1 MERIMKDLREGRRRT
16 AMDDKE
22 DRVYEDIDAPKFVDF
37 TVPDRAPPDDG
48 SWFCVRIGCDQKHEQ
63 VDPDELYRNFVLRV
77 MEARSPN
84 VQLQKALKRRA
95 LKPTMKCPL
104 SAPAKSAKERITRM
118 SKPAPDPKTMTM
130 TPKQA
135 KAKKSLV
142 AEKAYTT
149 PRNRRCPLNQEPF
162 RSVRKGSADPGVIKE
177 NTAAKALDFDT
188 PRKTKGNSMSS
199 NCSAPL
205 KDICNEVKK
214 LKIGSQA
221 RDAKSSRS
229 AANDPKCSAP
239 VSLGSKS
246 SLRAQ
251 KLQNTERMTLSGGPD
266 CENGEGMDY
275 GSNEVMEIDE
285 SSDVSRKSM
294 HSGSTT
300 TNGVD
305 EPEPSER
312 LSLVEENYE
321 SLVVDDKGNDSP
333 LKQLG
338 EKNVEQKGSVFE
350 TVEEAQD
357 QTTSVE
363 VRNENFPCLEN
374 ACHSN
379 DDDKEN
385 ALSSHDIRDTS
396 IKTNESKENHSQHE
410 CGEIL
415 QKVKGSCVKT
425 TGSQGLKYKKMK
437 PTNPKPFRFRT
448 DERGILKEANLE
460 RRLNLDT
467 HQKTTEMAVKLPNG
481 STLLKPQ
488 KSKTQ
493 QQMRSHSVRE
503 GKTQTCRI
511 TTTRRQKL
519 ENIKE
524 EEETQTLQTNTV
536 KPASSPEKS
545 VRAQSATAT
554 TKSLKEVS
562 TEPNKTPF
570 SDAPPSH
577 SSAAAGTRQ
586 RKKWFAT
593 IPKEPNFHKIH
604 IPRSCCTRNMEN
616 ANI

>member
-16 AMDDKE
+16 AMDDEE

-37 TVPDRAPPDDG
+37 TVPDKAPPDDG

-118 SKPAPDPKTMTM
+118 SKPAPDAKPMTM

-177 NTAAKALDFDT
+177 NTVAKALDFDT

-214 LKIGSQA
+214 LKIGSQV

-239 VSLGSKS
+239 VSVGSKS
-246 SLRAQ
+246 SLRAR
-251 KLQNTERMTLSGGPD
+251 KLQNTERTTLSGGPD
-266 CENGEGMDY
+266 CENGEGTDN
-275 GSNEVMEIDE
+275 GSDEVMEIDE

-300 TNGVD
+300 TTGVD
-305 EPEPSER
+305 EPVPSER

-321 SLVVDDKGNDSP
+321 SFVVDDKGNDSP

-338 EKNVEQKGSVFE
+338 EKNVE
-350 TVEEAQD
+350 

-396 IKTNESKENHSQHE
+396 MKTNESKENHSQHE
-410 CGEIL
+410 CGENL
-415 QKVKGSCVKT
+415 QKVKGSCGKT

-460 RRLNLDT
+460 RRLNLDAR
-467 HQKTTEMAVKLPNG
+467 QKTTEMAVKLPNG
-481 STLLKPQ
+481 STLKPQ
-488 KSKTQ
+488 NSK
-493 QQMRSHSVRE
+493 V
-503 GKTQTCRI
+503 QTH
-511 TTTRRQKL
+511 
-519 ENIKE
+519 
-524 EEETQTLQTNTV
+524 TV

-545 VRAQSATAT
+545 VRAQRFVDT
-554 TKSLKEVS
+554 
-562 TEPNKTPF
+562 
-570 SDAPPSH
+570 
-577 SSAAAGTRQ
+577 
-586 RKKWFAT
+586 
-593 IPKEPNFHKIH
+593 
-604 IPRSCCTRNMEN
+604 
-616 ANI
+616 

>member
-1 MERIMKDLREGRRRT
+1 MGDE
-16 AMDDKE
+16 E

-48 SWFCVRIGCDQKHEQ
+48 SWFCVRIGESQEFYSQFFQSGFAAVFFWGFVSCTDGRWGFSGCDQKHEQ

-95 LKPTMKCPL
+95 LKPTLKCPL

-118 SKPAPDPKTMTM
+118 SKPAPNAKPMTM
-130 TPKQA
+130 TPNQA
-135 KAKKSLV
+135 KAKKSSV

-177 NTAAKALDFDT
+177 NTVAKALDFDT
-188 PRKTKGNSMSS
+188 PRKTKGSSMSS

-214 LKIGSQA
+214 LKIGCQA
-221 RDAKSSRS
+221 RVAKSSRS
-229 AANDPKCSAP
+229 AANNPKCSAA
-239 VSLGSKS
+239 VSVGSKS
-246 SLRAQ
+246 SLRAR

-266 CENGEGMDY
+266 CENDEGMDN
-275 GSNEVMEIDE
+275 GSDEVMEIDE
-285 SSDVSRKSM
+285 TSDVSRKSM

-300 TNGVD
+300 TTGVD
-305 EPEPSER
+305 EPVSSER
-312 LSLVEENYE
+312 LSLVEENFE
-321 SLVVDDKGNDSP
+321 SFVVDDKGNDSP

-338 EKNVEQKGSVFE
+338 EKNVEQKGLVFE
-350 TVEEAQD
+350 TIEEAHD

-385 ALSSHDIRDTS
+385 SLSSHDIRDTS

-410 CGEIL
+410 CGENL
-415 QKVKGSCVKT
+415 HKVKGSCGKT

-467 HQKTTEMAVKLPNG
+467 RQKTTEMPVKLPNG
-481 STLLKPQ
+481 STLKPQ
-488 KSKTQ
+488 KCKAQ
-493 QQMRSHSVRE
+493 
-503 GKTQTCRI
+503 
-511 TTTRRQKL
+511 L
-519 ENIKE
+519 EDIKE

-554 TKSLKEVS
+554 TKSVKEVS

-577 SSAAAGTRQ
+577 SSAAPGMRQ

-604 IPRSCCTRNMEN
+604 IPRSCCTRNLEN